1 MHPLQP
7 IRPKFA
13 RSALLWGALM
23 LFLSFHDHFGGT
35 PVIKGVLA
43 APMNRNIPPSQQVDQ
58 HEHAQNEGV
67 TLAQLEM
74 GTQPLAHPGMQ
85 HVTSPPLA
93 RPVNPDNQIAPPGIQ
108 PAHLEPHPHPGQ
120 SVRQNPQ
127 PVILPYLQPALPA
140 QPAHPVGH
148 PYQYAHPSESYS
160 GMQPPA
166 YPVHPDYSV
175 VIELHLN
182 RRRGQSKEARDDWTK
197 SVLQSE
203 FLTLIGG
210 PNVFAISQ
218 PEDEGE
224 SSVKKGP
231 GLGGKRRLATPGK
244 SIGTLTYISSPE
256 SPVHSALEEFLEG
269 IKHKRAETNLLYL
282 TDALSD
288 AEEKFRVDLNDDWY
302 RYLGAM
308 LGAHGTGSG
317 GMIPKDDMETQV
329 KYHEMFVEV
338 MQHPALESYKHQLQW
353 QWQ

>member
-58 HEHAQNEGV
+58 HEHAQKEGV

-93 RPVNPDNQIAPPGIQ
+93 RPVNPDNF
-108 PAHLEPHPHPGQ
+108 
-120 SVRQNPQ
+120 RQNPQ
-127 PVILPYLQPALPA
+127 PVILPYLLPALPA
-140 QPAHPVGH
+140 QPAQPGGH

-182 RRRGQSKEARDDWTK
+182 RRRGQSKTARDDWEK
-197 SVLQSE
+197 SVLVSE
-203 FLTLIGG
+203 YLTLIGA
-210 PNVFAISQ
+210 PSVFAISQ
-218 PEDEGE
+218 PEDQGE

-231 GLGGKRRLATPGK
+231 GLGGSRRLATPGK
-244 SIGTLTYISSPE
+244 SIGTLTYVSSPE
-256 SPVHSALEEFLEG
+256 STASVYSALEEFLEG

-317 GMIPKDDMETQV
+317 GMIPKEDVETQV

-338 MQHPALESYKHQLQW
+338 MQHPALESYKDQLRW